1 LEPRDVLEAARG
13 AALHDEERA
22 PSIGRAAHSKQL

>member
-1 LEPRDVLEAARG
+1 LEPRDVLEAARS

-22 PSIGRAAHSKQL
+22 PWIGRAAHSKQL